1 MTNLQNTYWRYWRYT
16 MRRQQQQQLSRDDEE
31 EIRQGQAM
39 EMDALKAEIEALK
52 AENELA
58 VSLPSRSSTA

>member
-1 MTNLQNTYWRYWRYT
+1 MKR
-16 MRRQQQQQLSRDDEE
+16 QQQLSRDDEE

-52 AENELA
+52 AENGLA